1 MGYTHYGKQA
11 EVWKHLPLCDLIAIE
26 KPSVYVETNS
36 AYAEYNLQATSEQR
50 YGIYHFLEKA
60 ATHAVNDSLYSRLEG
75 AALAENRYIGSPG
88 LAMSILGGESRYIF
102 FDIERDALRSVE
114 EFGKKQGLRD
124 QIELHWGDSVAGMQ
138 EVLPRL
144 PRSSFIHI
152 DPYRID
158 LANANGY
165 TYLDVFEQA
174 ARLHL
179 KCFLWYGYQTLQ
191 EKEAL
196 EGLIKSRCREID
208 GVVFSCHA
216 LTLSL
221 IERDK
226 TPCEPGVLGS
236 GLLTSNLSDA
246 SRQHIAATAG
256 LLTDFYR
263 EAKYRDFSGELYAEV
278 VI

>member
-26 KPSVYVETNS
+26 QPSVYVETNS
-36 AYAEYNLQATSEQR
+36 AYAEYNLQATPEQC

-60 ATHAVNDSLYSRLEG
+60 TTHAVNDSLYSRLER

-88 LAMSILGGESRYIF
+88 LAMAILGEKSHYIF
-102 FDIERDALRSVE
+102 FDIDADALRSIE
-114 EFGKKQGLRD
+114 EFGKKHELSDR
-124 QIELHWGDSVAGMQ
+124 IELHHRDSIAGMR
-138 EVLPRL
+138 ELLPRL
-144 PRSSFIHI
+144 PLSSFIHI

-158 LANANGY
+158 TPDENGY

-174 ARLHL
+174 VRLHL

-196 EGLIKSRCREID
+196 EGLIKSRCREMD

-221 IERDK
+221 IEWEK
-226 TPCEPGVLGS
+226 MPCAPGVLGS
-236 GLLTSNLSDA
+236 GLLTGNLSDA
-246 SRQHIAATAG
+246 SWQHIAAAAG

-263 EAKYRDFSGELYAEV
+263 DAKYREFTGELYAEEV
-278 VI
+278 M